1 MRNINLSNVAD
12 SNNNKPTAGGYVLE
26 ITNVRDVPMNESTG
40 KGDYLIIDYDFADGE
55 FKDYYYG
62 MMKSLGFWGGH
73 FIRSYKPKALGMF
86 KAFINELKRDNPEFD
101 WDDDA
106 ENDENRMVGCR
117 LGAVLGEE
125 EYRGNDGSIKKRLYV
140 DKITSID
147 NIMNNKYKVPFL
159 KSLEGTTGTSAGFV
173 DTTDQI
179 AADVPF

>member
-86 KAFINELKRDNPEFD
+86 KAFIND
-101 WDDDA
+101 
-106 ENDENRMVGCR
+106 
-117 LGAVLGEE
+117 
-125 EYRGNDGSIKKRLYV
+125 
-140 DKITSID
+140 ID
-147 NIMNNKYKVPFL
+147 NK
-159 KSLEGTTGTSAGFV
+159 TGSVLIVIVTV
-173 DTTDQI
+173 
-179 AADVPF
+179 